1 MEQAERGEPVEK
13 GDAPMIA
20 CKRCKLEWV
29 EDRLCSE
36 AKFSVICDPDKEHVD
51 HPAHYHAES
60 GVEVIAAIEA
70 WGLGFALGNVVKY
83 VARAGRKDPAAVLED
98 LRKAAWY
105 LEREIKHLEERG
117 DAGAR

>member
-1 MEQAERGEPVEK
+1 
-13 GDAPMIA
+13 MIT

-36 AKFSVICDPDKEHVD
+36 AKYSVICDPDVERVERVERVD
-51 HPAHYHAES
+51 HPSHYHAAS

-70 WGLGFALGNVVKY
+70 WGLGFSLGNVVKY
-83 VARAGRKDPAAVLED
+83 VARAGKKDLAVVLED

-105 LEREIKHLEERG
+105 LEREIKHLERG